1 MSYEN
6 PEQFVDKQSGQ
17 HFRRMQESITK
28 AATSTI
34 ASYVDTYKRNQIR
47 IQKITEEADKAAL
60 DAKNAVFQT
69 ASKNST
75 IQFQNIDKKFS
86 RLAELKKK
94 NPNKLTDKERN
105 FIRSMDTIGTRMYSS
120 LENTTASSLAFK
132 EQSGIKPGAQGSND
146 QFRNPD
152 QYLTMSIMNGTIPG
166 SKEAVFEEDE
176 NGNVV
181 YSVVVKDRGGKEVGR
196 VLNKDMETTLFID
209 KVPNLQ
215 PQLNEAI
222 AKAKAKLNIQ
232 SEFSPAYIKDGE
244 LAGKLMV
251 GVNGKGVAV
260 SEEVWNKA
268 LQAEIDLIVLGLAEN
283 DKSSFHNNVSR
294 TKNTKND
301 KGDIVKDDFSNLWKY
316 DQDLTPEQNTNFTQE
331 LLKYAN
337 SEVEAVKAK
346 NKVMRKD
353 KDKKGGKFR
362 YEFTQSMKAKD
373 PIIRMG
379 TGPNSMVWEFKT
391 KEVDG
396 KDVEGYSYQPPA
408 SAVTGEEPAPIF
420 VPYMKG
426 KNINYTGLRAAMGL
440 KATKI

>member
-94 NPNKLTDKERN
+94 NPNMLTDKERN
-105 FIRSMDTIGTRMYSS
+105 FIRSMDTIGTRMYGA

-132 EQSGIKPGAQGSND
+132 EQSSIKPGAQGSND

-152 QYLTMSIMNGTIPG
+152 QYQTMMIMNGKIPG

-181 YSVVVKDRGGKEVGR
+181 YSVVVKDGEKREVGR

-215 PQLNEAI
+215 PQLNDAI

-232 SEFSPAYIKDGE
+232 SEFSPAYIKDGK

-251 GVNGKGVAV
+251 GVNGKGVPV

-268 LQAEIDLIVLGLAEN
+268 LQAEIDLIALGLSEN

-316 DQDLTPEQNTNFTQE
+316 DEDLTTEQNTNFAQE
-331 LLKYAN
+331 LLKYTN
-337 SEVEAVKAK
+337 SEVEAVKAR
-346 NKVMRKD
+346 NKVMLKN
-353 KDKKGGKFR
+353 KDKKGSKFR

-379 TGPNSMVWEFKT
+379 TGPNSMVWKLTT
-391 KEVDG
+391 KDG
-396 KDVEGYSYQPPA
+396 VEGYEYTPPA
-408 SAVTGEEPAPIF
+408 NSVTGVPPKSTF

-426 KNINYTGLRAAMGL
+426 KEINFSQLRAAMGL
-440 KATKI
+440 KGTKI

>member
-94 NPNKLTDKERN
+94 NPNMLTDKERN
-105 FIRSMDTIGTRMYSS
+105 FIRSMDTIGTRMYGA

-132 EQSGIKPGAQGSND
+132 EQSSIKPGAQGSND

-152 QYLTMSIMNGTIPG
+152 QYQTMMIMNGKIPG

-181 YSVVVKDRGGKEVGR
+181 YSVVVKDGEKREVGR
-196 VLNKDMETTLFID
+196 VLNKDIETTLFID

-215 PQLNEAI
+215 PQLNDAI

-232 SEFSPAYIKDGE
+232 SEFSPAYIKDGK

-251 GVNGKGVAV
+251 GVNGKGVPV

-268 LQAEIDLIVLGLAEN
+268 LQAEIDLIALGLSEN

-316 DQDLTPEQNTNFTQE
+316 DENLTTEQNTNFAQE

-337 SEVEAVKAK
+337 SEV
-346 NKVMRKD
+346 
-353 KDKKGGKFR
+353 GC
-362 YEFTQSMKAKD
+362 
-373 PIIRMG
+373 
-379 TGPNSMVWEFKT
+379 
-391 KEVDG
+391 
-396 KDVEGYSYQPPA
+396 
-408 SAVTGEEPAPIF
+408 
-420 VPYMKG
+420 
-426 KNINYTGLRAAMGL
+426 
-440 KATKI
+440 